1 MVAAFATIWQTAKVP
16 SGDGALGEVHPSEYL
31 RGGRG
36 SEFGTGPYGALV
48 PGGGIDYVRT
58 YISLVK
64 DLAGKFRYLVRA
76 GAILEGLD
84 EDDAISDVVS
94 NLEGKLEGEGEKVKV
109 AGQSLVDL
117 FGVTAPAPAPGGS
130 FSGTDDTSIDS
141 TGGSEA

>member
-1 MVAAFATIWQTAKVP
+1 MGSGRDSAAQPPPWTRHGRFIRRGPPFRVP
-16 SGDGALGEVHPSEYL
+16 SRRQGFGIRNGTLWGIGPGRRHRLRADVYIPRQGPRREVSLLGQ
-31 RGGRG
+31 
-36 SEFGTGPYGALV
+36 
-48 PGGGIDYVRT
+48 
-58 YISLVK
+58 
-64 DLAGKFRYLVRA
+64 A

-109 AGQSLVDL
+109 AGQSFVDL